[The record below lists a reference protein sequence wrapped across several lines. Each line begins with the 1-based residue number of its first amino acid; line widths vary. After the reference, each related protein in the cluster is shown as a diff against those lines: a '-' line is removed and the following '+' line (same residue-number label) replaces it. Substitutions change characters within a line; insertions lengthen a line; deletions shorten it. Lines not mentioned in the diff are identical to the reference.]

1 MIADLGDGRPDGSIL
16 QRALSQVPAPQHGRV
31 AVDTQL
37 KRLRPLNGSVLILPA
52 KGPSFDYAPVQRMR
66 RRHFRNPQIERR
78 LTFKFDAH

>member
-37 KRLRPLNGSVLILPA
+37 KRLRPLNRSVLILPA
-52 KGPSFDYAPVQRMR
+52 TGPNFVESSLRTRTILDARGRSPNVPV
-66 RRHFRNPQIERR
+66 
-78 LTFKFDAH
+78 K